1 MTENITENLTM
12 PLVIEL
18 GRKPMTLAQI
28 GELQKGQVLELSQKS
43 TDPVDLVINGKNIGQ
58 GELVEIE
65 GQMGVKIL
73 SLIGT

>member
-1 MTENITENLTM
+1 MTENITI

-18 GRKPMTLAQI
+18 GRKPMTLQQV
-28 GELQKGQVLELSQKS
+28 GELQKDQVIELSQKPS
-43 TDPVDLVINGKNIGQ
+43 DPVNLMISGKSIGQ

-73 SLIGT
+73 SLSGT

>member
-1 MTENITENLTM
+1 MTDNITDNLTM

-18 GRKPMTLAQI
+18 SKKLMTLAQV

-43 TDPVDLVINGKNIGQ
+43 TDPVNLVINGKSIGQ